1 MIDFAILWTNRLFST
16 PIGQAQVGLDTH
28 FSLCLYLGTV
38 QETGELHFSDFEK
51 AGGGG
56 VKKGIFTEA
65 TGEKHSR
72 ELMILFDQASGVG
85 SNVNTFCN
93 FRFSIFIVFCG
104 VVVSC
109 RCHFSDTCC

>member
-1 MIDFAILWTNRLFST
+1 MDQSYLAHRLAK
-16 PIGQAQVGLDTH
+16 PCEIEVGLDTH

-51 AGGGG
+51 GGGGG

-65 TGEKHSR
+65 TGEKHPR
-72 ELMILFDQASGVG
+72 ELMILLDQASGVG
-85 SNVNTFCN
+85 SDVNTFCK

-104 VVVSC
+104 VVRLRSLS
-109 RCHFSDTCC
+109 F